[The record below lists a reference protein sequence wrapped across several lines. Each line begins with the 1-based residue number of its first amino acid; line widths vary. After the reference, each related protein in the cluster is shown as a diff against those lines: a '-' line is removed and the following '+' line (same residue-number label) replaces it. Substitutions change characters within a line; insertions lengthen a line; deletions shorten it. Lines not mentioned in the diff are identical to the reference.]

1 MIMIL
6 TRMMRMQVCPRTHDG
21 WQDYHNC
28 VNIALHPT
36 DDRDDDNNGQYLF
49 FVNTITLNIYYTEK
63 NAENDK
69 L

>member
-1 MIMIL
+1 MIL
-6 TRMMRMQVCPRTHDG
+6 KRMMRMQVCPRTHDG
-21 WQDYHNC
+21 WQNYHNG
-28 VNIALHPT
+28 VTIAFHPS
-36 DDRDDDNNGQYLF
+36 DHRDDDNNGQYLF